1 MLAFLTYPL
10 ALQYLTQL
18 YRNKQTL
25 NNCARLTGL
34 TLKRDKNET
43 TLPFRPFSIFI
54 HKKQHSNPLNPTETV
69 RSLVLEVWYPAA
81 ANTVPATSYENE
93 ARSGAK
99 FDLLGNAS
107 RDVAFKVT
115 DTKYPVVV
123 VSLGYTAY
131 RTIMNRAT
139 DQQFALEWLSSSE
152 FAESVDTSKS

>member
-1 MLAFLTYPL
+1 M
-10 ALQYLTQL
+10 
-18 YRNKQTL
+18 
-25 NNCARLTGL
+25 
-34 TLKRDKNET
+34 
-43 TLPFRPFSIFI
+43 
-54 HKKQHSNPLNPTETV
+54 
-69 RSLVLEVWYPAA
+69 LEVWYPAA

-123 VSLGYTAY
+123 VSLGYTGY